1 MLLKLARGWLFK
13 LCDQVL
19 NGFDFTSDWLS
30 GWRIIGFHVTSPNSR
45 IQNREAYK
53 IFTFIEG
60 KLPNNMSFSQFLCS
74 MFYFLL
80 KIEQFQ
86 FPSFHRA

>member
-1 MLLKLARGWLFK
+1 MLGTSVMEIVVYVLTRKYDTKLIFW
-13 LCDQVL
+13 
-19 NGFDFTSDWLS
+19 
-30 GWRIIGFHVTSPNSR
+30 IILGFHVTSPNSR

-53 IFTFIEG
+53 ILASFKER
-60 KLPNNMSFSQFLCS
+60 LPKKICLSQFLS
-74 MFYFLL
+74 PMSYFLL